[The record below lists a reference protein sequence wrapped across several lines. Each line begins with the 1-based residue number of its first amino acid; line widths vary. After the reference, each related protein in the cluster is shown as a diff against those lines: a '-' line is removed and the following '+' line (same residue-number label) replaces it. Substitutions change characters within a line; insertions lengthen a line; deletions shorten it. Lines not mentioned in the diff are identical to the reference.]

1 MSIIIRGDDMFN
13 NKQEEAITCRDRFI
27 FVNAGA
33 GSGKT
38 TVMIARIQ
46 SLIREGVQENQ
57 ILGLTF
63 SKEAAFQMKHRLNND
78 NVHISTFHSFCYQHL
93 NNQKIF
99 YSSQRFHQDFLL
111 KVSLYK
117 NHLRNKPFGYN
128 TYQKH
133 LKSHD
138 WIDYD
143 DMLIEF
149 LKLKKIPNFLHI
161 LIDEF
166 QDTNYLQMQV
176 LFKLMNSSTHI
187 FSVGDPDQSIYRF
200 RGAKPSVI
208 RDFIQR
214 FNAKVLT
221 LDMNYRSDHTII
233 KIANQL
239 ISNNKNRLKKNLNSA
254 SLLTGHIEIL
264 LFNDDKEYLNHTLK
278 IIRASSFKSY
288 AILART
294 NQQLFDLKYTVHE
307 NLTMFLQKKVILLT
321 LHEAKGL
328 EFDIV
333 FILGIDEKTIP
344 HYKAQSKESIEEER
358 RLFYVGITRAKH
370 QLYFIHIKNKDQ
382 YKNVKLSKFMLE
394 ISQNHQFK
402 AIK

>member
-1 MSIIIRGDDMFN
+1 MFN

-46 SLIREGVQENQ
+46 SLLREGVQENQ

-63 SKEAAFQMKHRLNND
+63 SKEAADQMKHRLNNE

-117 NHLRNKPFGYN
+117 NHLINKPLGYN

-149 LKLKKIPNFLHI
+149 LKLKKTPNFLHI

-176 LFKLMNSSTHI
+176 LFKLMKANTHI

-200 RGAKPSVI
+200 RGAMPSVI
-208 RDFIQR
+208 YDFIKIY
-214 FNAKVLT
+214 NAKVLT

-239 ISNNKNRLKKNLNSA
+239 ISNNKNRLKKNLQSA
-254 SLLTGHIEIL
+254 SSLMGHIEIL

-278 IIRASSFKSY
+278 IISTSSFKSY

-307 NLTMFLQKKVILLT
+307 NLTMFLQKKVSLLT

-333 FILGIDEKTIP
+333 FILGIDEKTMP
-344 HYKAQSKESIEEER
+344 HDKAQSKESIEEER
-358 RLFYVGITRAKH
+358 RLLYVGITRAKH
-370 QLYFIHIKNKDQ
+370 QLYFIHIKKRDQ